1 MAVSFAFN
9 GASFGGIVVVPV
21 LMLLVDR
28 LGFSSGVGLVCL
40 AMGLTLVPVVLRWF
54 HRSPATIGLAPDGGP
69 PIGQAVPAARPAP
82 GALPRRFL
90 ASWHFASV
98 SVPFALGLMA
108 QVGFITHQ
116 VAFLKPALG
125 AIGAGWAVSL
135 TTACAVLGRLGVG
148 LFVDRV
154 NRRVV
159 AAGNFL
165 LQVGALAL
173 LLSARGPLL
182 LYAGCA
188 LFGLSVGNMTSL
200 PSLIVQVE
208 FPRQVFARVVGAV
221 IAANQFMYALG
232 PGLLGWLRDLSGSY
246 RSGLVAC
253 MALLLVACV
262 VVLGGAA
269 CAAPQRA
276 AVPR

>member
-1 MAVSFAFN
+1 
-9 GASFGGIVVVPV
+9 
-21 LMLLVDR
+21 
-28 LGFSSGVGLVCL
+28 
-40 AMGLTLVPVVLRWF
+40 
-54 HRSPATIGLAPDGGP
+54 
-69 PIGQAVPAARPAP
+69 
-82 GALPRRFL
+82 
-90 ASWHFASV
+90 
-98 SVPFALGLMA
+98 
-108 QVGFITHQ
+108 
-116 VAFLKPALG
+116 
-125 AIGAGWAVSL
+125 
-135 TTACAVLGRLGVG
+135 
-148 LFVDRV
+148 
-154 NRRVV
+154 
-159 AAGNFL
+159 
-165 LQVGALAL
+165 
-173 LLSARGPLL
+173 
-182 LYAGCA
+182 
-188 LFGLSVGNMTSL
+188 MTSL